1 MHSSDQQLRSLLCED
16 ESSQEIQPIAAHVEE
31 CERCQNR
38 LGQLTGVGK
47 WTTELVNTLRDD
59 AVETRSN
66 ANGSA
71 NANNSSVFA
80 QPLTVVLDQ
89 VSDVDD
95 NGIEFDPVPLDFL
108 SPPSHPELL
117 GRLGRYEIE
126 RVIGAGGMGLV
137 LKGFDAE
144 LHRPVAIKVLAP
156 HLAHS
161 AAARKRFAREAQ
173 ATAAVIHPHVI
184 PIHNVETSDK
194 LPYLVMSYINGSSLQ
209 WYVDTNGPLS
219 IEDTLRIAMQTAA
232 GMRAAHEQ
240 GLIHRDVKPANIL
253 LEEGT
258 MRVVL
263 SDFGLARTMDD
274 ASLTRTGI
282 VTGTPH
288 YMSPEQAGGD
298 AIDLRSDLFS
308 LGCVLYFMLTGRP
321 PFRAATAMGVLNRIC
336 HETHRPVR
344 EVNAT
349 VPVPLAQVIDRLLAK
364 QASTRYASAEELEQA
379 LGEIM
384 RALQEGRLTLA
395 RPTSNKLAVRK
406 MVSLNKR
413 QTVLAA
419 GALVAVVA
427 CLSVSIFLWRPI
439 AMRLGLTGL
448 NGLSKGYPASPFV
461 RPSETTADTWQ
472 QSLNEVT
479 NELYQLESFEGY
491 SSPSL
496 QWMREIGL
504 NANQDLLQLE
514 NQLILEELAIQQ
526 VAPRLYGR
534 SLNYKSKP
542 TPAGAE
548 LNTSR

>member
-1 MHSSDQQLRSLLCED
+1 MHSSDQQLRTLLSQE
-16 ESSQEIQPIAAHVEE
+16 ESSQEIVPIAAHVEK

-47 WTTELVNTLRDD
+47 WTTELVNTLRDELNDTKND
-59 AVETRSN
+59 ASPTR
-66 ANGSA
+66 
-71 NANNSSVFA
+71 NSSQTGESNFA

-89 VSDVDD
+89 AAEVDD
-95 NGIEFDPVPLDFL
+95 SSIEFDPVSLDFL
-108 SPPSHPELL
+108 APPSHPELL

-219 IEDTLRIAMQTAA
+219 IEETLRIGMQTAA
-232 GMRAAHEQ
+232 GMRAAHAQ

-258 MRVVL
+258 QRVVL

-288 YMSPEQAGGD
+288 YMSPEQAGGE

-336 HETHRPVR
+336 HEAHRPVR
-344 EVNAT
+344 EINET

-364 QASTRYASAEELEQA
+364 PAADRYASAETLEQA
-379 LGEIM
+379 LGDIL
-384 RALQEGRLTLA
+384 RALKDGRLKLA
-395 RPTSNKLAVRK
+395 RPKARTDSKQRGNMSGLRRWRVE
-406 MVSLNKR
+406 
-413 QTVLAA
+413 
-419 GALVAVVA
+419 LVAVALLLCILPIVFWRPLMRQLRPTGLAGPSAPFPFARPASAASVA
-427 CLSVSIFLWRPI
+427 DPWQSSVSEIESGLRELEGSDGYSRPAAVWMI
-439 AMRLGLTGL
+439 KLTHHANDDL
-448 NGLSKGYPASPFV
+448 I
-461 RPSETTADTWQ
+461 
-472 QSLNEVT
+472 
-479 NELYQLESFEGY
+479 QLEQELF
-491 SSPSL
+491 
-496 QWMREIGL
+496 I
-504 NANQDLLQLE
+504 
-514 NQLILEELAIQQ
+514 EERSIQE
-526 VAPRLYGR
+526 VGPRLYGR
-534 SLNYKSKP
+534 WLNY
-542 TPAGAE
+542 
-548 LNTSR
+548 

>member
-1 MHSSDQQLRSLLCED
+1 MHSSDKQLRSLLCDD
-16 ESSQEIQPIAAHVEE
+16 ESSQELKPIALHVEK
-31 CERCQNR
+31 CQRCQSR
-38 LGQLTGVGK
+38 LEQLTGAGQ
-47 WTTELVNTLRDD
+47 WTAELVNTLRDED
-59 AVETRSN
+59 ADTKRDALGDSD
-66 ANGSA
+66 SH
-71 NANNSSVFA
+71 FA

-89 VSDVDD
+89 VADIDD
-95 NGIEFDPVPLDFL
+95 TGVEFDPVPLDFL
-108 SPPSHPELL
+108 GPPSHPELL

-184 PIHNVETSDK
+184 PIHNVETGDT

-219 IEDTLRIAMQTAA
+219 LEETLRIAMQTAA

-258 MRVVL
+258 LRVVL

-298 AIDLRSDLFS
+298 AIDSRSDLFS
-308 LGCVLYFMLTGRP
+308 LGCVIYFMLTGRP

-344 EVNAT
+344 EVNSS
-349 VPVPLAQVIDRLLAK
+349 VPVPLAKVIDRLLSKRADD
-364 QASTRYASAEELEQA
+364 RYASAAELEQA
-379 LGEIM
+379 LSSIM
-384 RALQEGRLTLA
+384 QAYKDGRLKLA
-395 RPTSNKLAVRK
+395 RSGKFKKLGLS
-406 MVSLNKR
+406 MSKR
-413 QTVLAA
+413 VWKWRTELV
-419 GALVAVVA
+419 GFALVMIVG
-427 CLSVSIFLWRPI
+427 FYYFREPI
-439 AMRLGLTGL
+439 RAMFGPG
-448 NGLSKGYPASPFV
+448 SPFYINNGV
-461 RPSETTADTWQ
+461 PQNIVSQPRSSGDAWQ
-472 QSLNEVT
+472 QSLV
-479 NELYQLESFEGY
+479 QLQQDV
-491 SSPSL
+491 SSLERPDGTTQASL
-496 QWMREIGL
+496 QWLQSVSQQSNR
-504 NANQDLLQLE
+504 DLDKLE
-514 NQLILEELAIQQ
+514 
-526 VAPRLYGR
+526 
-534 SLNYKSKP
+534 
-542 TPAGAE
+542 AE
-548 LNTSR
+548 LKAIEQQEQQFRALLDK

>member
-1 MHSSDQQLRSLLCED
+1 MHSSDQQLRTLLCED
-16 ESSQEIQPIAAHVEE
+16 EGAQEVQPIAAHVEK
-31 CERCQNR
+31 CERCQYR
-38 LGQLTGVGK
+38 LGQLTGIGK
-47 WTTELVNTLRDD
+47 WTTDLVNTLRDD
-59 AVETRSN
+59 APDTWIDAAPKNDLST
-66 ANGSA
+66 
-71 NANNSSVFA
+71 SSPSVYA

-89 VSDVDD
+89 VAEIDD
-95 NGIEFDPVPLDFL
+95 TSVEFDPIPLDFL
-108 SPPSHPELL
+108 GPPSHPELL

-194 LPYLVMSYINGSSLQ
+194 LPYLVMNYINGSSLQ
-209 WYVDTNGPLS
+209 WHVDTHGPLS
-219 IEDTLRIAMQTAA
+219 IEETLRIAMQTAA

-288 YMSPEQAGGD
+288 YMSPEQSGGE

-308 LGCVLYFMLTGRP
+308 LGCVIYFMLTGRP

-336 HETHRPVR
+336 HEMHRPVR
-344 EVNAT
+344 NVNPS
-349 VPVPLAQVIDRLLAK
+349 VPVPMAKVIDRLLAK
-364 QASTRYASAEELEQA
+364 SAAQRYSSAEELEIA
-379 LGEIM
+379 LSDIV
-384 RALQEGRLTLA
+384 RALTEGRL
-395 RPTSNKLAVRK
+395 KVRK
-406 MVSLNKR
+406 SVRVPLRKR
-413 QTVLAA
+413 GSKLS
-419 GALVAVVA
+419 GARKWNLL
-427 CLSVSIFLWRPI
+427 LSVLGLVVCLTSPIVLWRPL
-439 AMRLGLTGL
+439 AHQFGLPGFF
-448 NGLSKGYPASPFV
+448 GPSPRSVQMFLPRQSV
-461 RPSETTADTWQ
+461 APGDAWQ
-472 QSLNEVT
+472 QSLDDLT
-479 NELYQLESFEGY
+479 NEIYRFQAYEGY
-491 SSPSL
+491 PALTSD
-496 QWMREIGL
+496 WMRQRALDANLDLIEI
-504 NANQDLLQLE
+504 D
-514 NQLILEELAIQQ
+514 NQLTREARAIEDI
-526 VAPRLYGR
+526 APRLHCDWLDIR
-534 SLNYKSKP
+534 
-542 TPAGAE
+542 E
-548 LNTSR
+548 LQPLKTTSPR